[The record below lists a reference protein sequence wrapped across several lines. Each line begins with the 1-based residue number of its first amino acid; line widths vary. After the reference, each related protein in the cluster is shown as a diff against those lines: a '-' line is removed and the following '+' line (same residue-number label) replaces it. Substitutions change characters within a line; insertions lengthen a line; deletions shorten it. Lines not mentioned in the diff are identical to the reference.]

1 MMYVLRVL
9 AVSAKSGF
17 RDHRPR
23 VDGFMMKVALV
34 QVGDDLGV
42 APGVVKV
49 GWVAARW
56 GAAEGAIK

>member
-42 APGVVKV
+42 AT
-49 GWVAARW
+49 
-56 GAAEGAIK
+56 